1 MLLGNIIYKL
11 ELGKLGNNGSRI
23 LDSRVNPLQPI
34 LWILRQNEKDIINLY
49 NLLTPFIQ
57 LVTKSNMLNFGYW
70 TENTKHPVQAQEELC
85 TLVGKFAELH
95 SAKIAL
101 EPYLDMMQ

>member
-11 ELGKLGNNGSRI
+11 ELGKLGYYGSRI

-70 TENTKHPVQAQEELC
+70 TDNTKHPVQAQEGF
-85 TLVGKFAELH
+85 VH
-95 SAKIAL
+95 
-101 EPYLDMMQ
+101 